1 MSNNDNEFY
10 QISDSHNNTIINI
23 NGRPKDKVWQYFTS
37 IDDNHRTHKGAV
49 CTFCS
54 TSWKRGKPQA
64 LKTHLA
70 LHCKARIPREIRIEY
85 LHMISEEEI
94 EDTETTSTPI
104 STTTTHPNKKI
115 KSKNNQ
121 KKINTYFDSD
131 GIDDAKIKRVNQALI
146 RWFVC
151 SGIPFVA
158 ADSPFFIDFTKS
170 LCYGYNPPHRTTLS
184 ESLLN
189 SEIAR
194 ITLKIDNI
202 LKNATNLTLCVD
214 GWSSPL
220 KQSIYS
226 FVILLPD
233 RKQYIYSIEDSHTSN
248 FNAEKIIHILEQVGP
263 EKFTAIVTDAEAA
276 MMAAKRIVTSTFPN
290 ILSIRCIAHHIQL
303 IASDIVKVDWAKNTL
318 QNIQKI
324 ITFFRNNY
332 RAGSALRD
340 DIIESLITGGYLK
353 TTVKTR
359 WSTAWDAC
367 ESMIH
372 LESSIKSVLEAEP
385 EIFRNAVNV
394 QTDFF
399 KFEIYK
405 NTIKTALTLWKQ
417 FGGGAASAD
426 ILRTQMSLYKN
437 REPPFQERFVE
448 SVDNVRNWWNSCEL
462 RRNEDFIR
470 VLALKLAAITP
481 HNGACECIFSILS
494 WYTGKR
500 RTKINVARLESM
512 AKIHSFLITNAR
524 SELKFVKTE

>member
-1 MSNNDNEFY
+1 ML
-10 QISDSHNNTIINI
+10 QIL
-23 NGRPKDKVWQYFTS
+23 PYV
-37 IDDNHRTHKGAV
+37 
-49 CTFCS
+49 
-54 TSWKRGKPQA
+54 
-64 LKTHLA
+64 
-70 LHCKARIPREIRIEY
+70 
-85 LHMISEEEI
+85 
-94 EDTETTSTPI
+94 
-104 STTTTHPNKKI
+104 
-115 KSKNNQ
+115 
-121 KKINTYFDSD
+121 
-131 GIDDAKIKRVNQALI
+131 
-146 RWFVC
+146 
-151 SGIPFVA
+151 
-158 ADSPFFIDFTKS
+158 
-170 LCYGYNPPHRTTLS
+170 
-184 ESLLN
+184 
-189 SEIAR
+189 
-194 ITLKIDNI
+194 
-202 LKNATNLTLCVD
+202 CVD

-233 RKQYIYSIEDSHTSN
+233 RKQYIYSIEDYSSHSHASN

-324 ITFFRNNY
+324 ITFFQNNY
-332 RAGSALRD
+332 QAGSALRD

-367 ESMIH
+367 ESMIR

-394 QTDFF
+394 RSLIHNRQFWMDVNQLHAVLSPIKKAVKDVEFTSTTMADVFMELVKLAISIKEIPTLINNNPFKQECHGIFNKRWKQFDTDIYILAFSYTQNIV
-399 KFEIYK
+399 FEIYK

-417 FGGGAASAD
+417 FGGGA
-426 ILRTQMSLYKN
+426 TK
-437 REPPFQERFVE
+437 PPFQERFVE
-448 SVDNVRNWWNSCEL
+448 SVDNVQNWWNSCEL

-481 HNGACECIFSILS
+481 HNGACEHIFSILS

-500 RTKINVARLESM
+500 RTK
-512 AKIHSFLITNAR
+512 
-524 SELKFVKTE
+524 